1 MTIAIII
8 AAIFVATLGF
18 VVLFGA
24 PYVPS
29 KPKELRQA
37 FTILHKIGKDDTIVD
52 IGSGD
57 GMVLR
62 MASRLG
68 AKAVGYEINPL
79 LVLTSRF
86 LSRGDKNV
94 IVHTANVWR
103 AKFPKDTTVVY
114 VFGESRDIKKIARLV
129 ENESKRLHRELI
141 LISYGFELPGKK
153 AHKKHGAHFMYKISP
168 LHP

>member
-1 MTIAIII
+1 MTIALII

-24 PYVPS
+24 PYVPT
-29 KPKELRQA
+29 KPKELRLA
-37 FTILHKIGKDDTIVD
+37 FTKLYKLGKNDMVVD

-57 GMVLR
+57 GIVLR
-62 MASRLG
+62 AASRCG
-68 AKAVGYEINPL
+68 ARAVGYEINPI
-79 LVLTSRF
+79 LVAISRF
-86 LSRGDKNV
+86 LSRRDDNV
-94 IVHTANVWR
+94 AVQLANVWS
-103 AKFPKDTTVVY
+103 AKFPADTTVVY

-129 ENESKRLHRELI
+129 QKEANRLNRELV
-141 LISYGFELPGKK
+141 LISYGFELPGQK